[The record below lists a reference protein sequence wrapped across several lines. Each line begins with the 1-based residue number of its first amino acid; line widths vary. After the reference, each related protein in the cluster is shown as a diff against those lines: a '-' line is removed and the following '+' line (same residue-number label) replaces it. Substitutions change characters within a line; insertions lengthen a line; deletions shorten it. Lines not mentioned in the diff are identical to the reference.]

1 MRTTIRNIIYSVA
14 GNGLSLFVSVCM
26 ILIVPKIL
34 GLQDYGYWQLFL
46 FYFSYVG
53 FLHFG
58 WEDGIYL
65 RYSGLRYRD
74 LDHSKILGQG
84 IAIFGMQ
91 IFFSVLLLI
100 FTVIKKNETDI
111 GMVFYSLS
119 IAIVLANSNN
129 FFSLI
134 LQMTSRIREYAY
146 LLVLEPIVFL
156 LIVLIELL
164 VGGLSYFDVIIAKIC
179 ALLSVFLL
187 GIILLNDLWQK
198 KLPTLKRILIEAFD
212 NLRVGSKLMLANIA
226 NMLIIG
232 IVRWGISEGWDVV
245 VFGKVSLIL
254 SISNFLLVFI
264 NAVSVVLLP
273 ALKRVPDARRKEL
286 YVAGR
291 MLLSML
297 ILSIL
302 LLYLPIRE
310 FLSIWL
316 TKYVDSLKYLAVLF
330 PVCLYEGKMS
340 LLNNTFLKV
349 IRCEKNIMYVNL
361 FVLVISFFVTL
372 ITVMVIHSLTICVFS
387 IVCIFAFRCYLTE
400 VYIMFKI
407 KHVNINYI
415 LGEIGMVLLFIFT
428 SWHVEGILGM
438 SVYFAGVLFYIMLNK
453 NNIRNSWKII
463 R

>member
-1 MRTTIRNIIYSVA
+1 MA
-14 GNGLSLFVSVCM
+14 
-26 ILIVPKIL
+26 
-34 GLQDYGYWQLFL
+34 
-46 FYFSYVG
+46 
-53 FLHFG
+53 
-58 WEDGIYL
+58 
-65 RYSGLRYRD
+65 
-74 LDHSKILGQG
+74 
-84 IAIFGMQ
+84 
-91 IFFSVLLLI
+91 
-100 FTVIKKNETDI
+100 
-111 GMVFYSLS
+111 
-119 IAIVLANSNN
+119 
-129 FFSLI
+129 
-134 LQMTSRIREYAY
+134 
-146 LLVLEPIVFL
+146 
-156 LIVLIELL
+156 
-164 VGGLSYFDVIIAKIC
+164 
-179 ALLSVFLL
+179 
-187 GIILLNDLWQK
+187 K

-340 LLNNTFLKV
+340 LLNNAFLKV

>member
-1 MRTTIRNIIYSVA
+1 
-14 GNGLSLFVSVCM
+14 
-26 ILIVPKIL
+26 
-34 GLQDYGYWQLFL
+34 
-46 FYFSYVG
+46 
-53 FLHFG
+53 
-58 WEDGIYL
+58 
-65 RYSGLRYRD
+65 
-74 LDHSKILGQG
+74 
-84 IAIFGMQ
+84 
-91 IFFSVLLLI
+91 
-100 FTVIKKNETDI
+100 
-111 GMVFYSLS
+111 MVFYSLS

-156 LIVLIELL
+156 FIVLIELL
-164 VGGLSYFDVIIAKIC
+164 VGGLSYFDVIIAKLC

-254 SISNFLLVFI
+254 SISNFSLVFI

-273 ALKRVPDARRKEL
+273 ALKRVTDARRKEL

-291 MLLSML
+291 MLLSLL

-372 ITVMVIHSLTICVFS
+372 ITVMIIHSLTICVFS

>member
-14 GNGLSLFVSVCM
+14 GNGLSLLVSVCM

-34 GLQDYGYWQLFL
+34 ELKDYGYWQLFL

-65 RYSGLRYRD
+65 RYAGLRYID
-74 LDHSKILGQG
+74 LDHSKIFGQG
-84 IAIFGMQ
+84 IAIFSMQ
-91 IFFSVLLLI
+91 IFFSVLLFI
-100 FTVIKKNETDI
+100 FTVFFKNETDI
-111 GMVFYSLS
+111 CVIFYSLS

-129 FFSLI
+129 FFNLI

-146 LLVLEPIVFL
+146 LLVLEPAVFL
-156 LIVLIELL
+156 FIVLIELL

-179 ALLSVFLL
+179 ALFSAFLL
-187 GIILLNDLWQK
+187 GNILLKDLWQK

-232 IVRWGISEGWDVV
+232 IARWGISEGWDVV

-254 SISNFLLVFI
+254 SISNFSLVFI

-273 ALKRVPDARRKEL
+273 ALKRVTDDRRKEL
-286 YVAGR
+286 YVAGSK
-291 MLLSML
+291 LLSVL
-297 ILSIL
+297 VLSIL

-310 FLSIWL
+310 CLSIWL

-330 PVCLYEGKMS
+330 PVCLYEGRMS
-340 LLNNTFLKV
+340 LLNNVFLKV
-349 IRCEKNIMYVNL
+349 MRCEKIIMRVNL
-361 FVLVISFFVTL
+361 FALVISFLVTI
-372 ITVMVIHSLTICVFS
+372 ITVMVIHNLTICIFS
-387 IVCIFAFRCYLTE
+387 IVCIFAFRCYLTD

-407 KHVNINYI
+407 KQVNIKYI
-415 LGEIGMVLLFIFT
+415 LGEMGMVLLFIFA
-428 SWHVEGILGM
+428 SWEVEGILGM
-438 SVYFAGVLFYIMLNK
+438 IVYFAGVLFYIMHNK
-453 NNIRNSWKII
+453 NYIRDSWGIV

>member
-14 GNGLSLFVSVCM
+14 GNGLSLLVSVCM

-34 GLQDYGYWQLFL
+34 ELKDYGYWQLFL

-65 RYSGLRYRD
+65 RYAGLRYID
-74 LDHSKILGQG
+74 LDHSKIFGQG
-84 IAIFGMQ
+84 IAIFSMQ
-91 IFFSVLLLI
+91 IFFSVLLFI
-100 FTVIKKNETDI
+100 FTVFLKNETDI
-111 GMVFYSLS
+111 CVIFYSLS

-129 FFSLI
+129 FFNLI
-134 LQMTSRIREYAY
+134 LQMTGRIREYAY
-146 LLVLEPIVFL
+146 LLVLEPAVFL
-156 LIVLIELL
+156 FIVLIELL

-179 ALLSVFLL
+179 ALFSAFLL
-187 GIILLNDLWQK
+187 GNILLKDLWQK

-254 SISNFLLVFI
+254 SISNFSLVFI

-273 ALKRVPDARRKEL
+273 ALKRVTDARRKEL

-291 MLLSML
+291 MLLSLL

-372 ITVMVIHSLTICVFS
+372 ITVMIIHSLTICVFS

>member
-14 GNGLSLFVSVCM
+14 GNGLSLLVSVCM

-34 GLQDYGYWQLFL
+34 ELKDYGYWQLFL

-65 RYSGLRYRD
+65 RYAGLRYID
-74 LDHSKILGQG
+74 LDHSKIFGQG
-84 IAIFGMQ
+84 IAIFSMQ
-91 IFFSVLLLI
+91 IFFSVLLFI
-100 FTVIKKNETDI
+100 FTVFFKNETDI
-111 GMVFYSLS
+111 CVIFYSLS

-129 FFSLI
+129 FFNLI

-146 LLVLEPIVFL
+146 LLVLEPAVFL
-156 LIVLIELL
+156 FIVLIELL

-179 ALLSVFLL
+179 ALFSAFLL
-187 GIILLNDLWQK
+187 GNILLKDLWQK

-254 SISNFLLVFI
+254 SISNFSLVFI

-273 ALKRVPDARRKEL
+273 ALKRVTDDRRKEL
-286 YVAGR
+286 YVAGSK
-291 MLLSML
+291 LLSVL
-297 ILSIL
+297 VLSIL

-310 FLSIWL
+310 CLSIWL

-330 PVCLYEGKMS
+330 PVCLYEGRMS
-340 LLNNTFLKV
+340 LLNNVFLKV
-349 IRCEKNIMYVNL
+349 MRCEKIIMRVNL
-361 FVLVISFFVTL
+361 FALVISFLVTI
-372 ITVMVIHSLTICVFS
+372 ITVMVIHNLTICIFS
-387 IVCIFAFRCYLTE
+387 IVCIFAFRCYLTD

-407 KHVNINYI
+407 KQVNIKYI
-415 LGEIGMVLLFIFT
+415 LGEMGMVLLFIFA
-428 SWHVEGILGM
+428 SWEVEGILGM
-438 SVYFAGVLFYIMLNK
+438 IVYFAGVLFYIMHNK
-453 NNIRNSWKII
+453 NYIRDSWGIV

>member
-14 GNGLSLFVSVCM
+14 GNGLSLLVSVCM

-34 GLQDYGYWQLFL
+34 ELKDYGYWQLFL

-65 RYSGLRYRD
+65 RYAGLRYID
-74 LDHSKILGQG
+74 LDHSKIFGQG
-84 IAIFGMQ
+84 IAIFSMQ
-91 IFFSVLLLI
+91 IFLSVLLFI
-100 FTVIKKNETDI
+100 FTVFFKNETDI
-111 GMVFYSLS
+111 CVIFYSLS

-129 FFSLI
+129 FFNLI

-146 LLVLEPIVFL
+146 LLVLEPAVFL
-156 LIVLIELL
+156 FIVLIELL
-164 VGGLSYFDVIIAKIC
+164 VGGLSYFDVIVAKIC
-179 ALLSVFLL
+179 ALFSAFLL
-187 GIILLNDLWQK
+187 GNILLKDLWQK

-254 SISNFLLVFI
+254 SISNFSLVFI

-273 ALKRVPDARRKEL
+273 ALKRVTDDRRKEL
-286 YVAGR
+286 YVAGSK
-291 MLLSML
+291 LLSVL
-297 ILSIL
+297 VLSIL

-310 FLSIWL
+310 CLSIWL

-330 PVCLYEGKMS
+330 PVCLYEGRMS
-340 LLNNTFLKV
+340 LLNNVFLKV
-349 IRCEKNIMYVNL
+349 MRCEKIIMRVNL
-361 FVLVISFFVTL
+361 FALVISFFVTI
-372 ITVMVIHSLTICVFS
+372 ITVMIIHNLTICIFS
-387 IVCIFAFRCYLTE
+387 IVCIFAFRCYLTD

-407 KHVNINYI
+407 KQVNIKYI
-415 LGEIGMVLLFIFT
+415 LGEMGMVLLFIFT
-428 SWHVEGILGM
+428 SWELDGILGM
-438 SVYFAGVLFYIMLNK
+438 IVYFVGVLFYIMHNK
-453 NNIRNSWKII
+453 NYIRNSWGIV

>member
-14 GNGLSLFVSVCM
+14 GNGLSLLVSVCM

-34 GLQDYGYWQLFL
+34 ELKDYGYWQLFL

-65 RYSGLRYRD
+65 RYAGLRYID
-74 LDHSKILGQG
+74 LDHSKIFGQG
-84 IAIFGMQ
+84 IAIFSMQ
-91 IFFSVLLLI
+91 IFFSVLLFI
-100 FTVIKKNETDI
+100 FTVFFKNETDI
-111 GMVFYSLS
+111 CVIFYSLS

-129 FFSLI
+129 FFNLI

-146 LLVLEPIVFL
+146 LLVLEPAVFL
-156 LIVLIELL
+156 FIVLIELL

-179 ALLSVFLL
+179 ALFSAFLL
-187 GIILLNDLWQK
+187 GNILLKDLWQK

-232 IVRWGISEGWDVV
+232 IVRRGISEGWDVV

-254 SISNFLLVFI
+254 SISNFSLVFI

-273 ALKRVPDARRKEL
+273 ALKRVTDDRRKEL
-286 YVAGR
+286 YVAGSK
-291 MLLSML
+291 LLSVL
-297 ILSIL
+297 VLSIL

-310 FLSIWL
+310 CLSIWL

-330 PVCLYEGKMS
+330 PVCLYEGRMS
-340 LLNNTFLKV
+340 LLNNVFLKV
-349 IRCEKNIMYVNL
+349 MRCEKIIMRVNL
-361 FVLVISFFVTL
+361 FALVISFLVTI
-372 ITVMVIHSLTICVFS
+372 ITVMVIHNLTICIFS
-387 IVCIFAFRCYLTE
+387 IVCIFAFRCYLTD

-407 KHVNINYI
+407 KQVNIKYI
-415 LGEIGMVLLFIFT
+415 LGEMGMVLLFIFA
-428 SWHVEGILGM
+428 SWEVEGILGM
-438 SVYFAGVLFYIMLNK
+438 IVYFAGVLFYIMHNK
-453 NNIRNSWKII
+453 NYIRDLWGIV

>member
-14 GNGLSLFVSVCM
+14 GNGLSLLVSVCM

-34 GLQDYGYWQLFL
+34 ELKDYGYWQLFL

-65 RYSGLRYRD
+65 RYAGLRYID
-74 LDHSKILGQG
+74 LDHSKIFGQG
-84 IAIFGMQ
+84 IAIFSMQ
-91 IFFSVLLLI
+91 IFFSVLLFI
-100 FTVIKKNETDI
+100 FTVFFKNETDI
-111 GMVFYSLS
+111 CVIFYSLS

-129 FFSLI
+129 FFNLI

-146 LLVLEPIVFL
+146 LLVLEPAVFL
-156 LIVLIELL
+156 FIVLIELL

-179 ALLSVFLL
+179 ALFSAFLL
-187 GIILLNDLWQK
+187 GNILLKDLWQK

-254 SISNFLLVFI
+254 SISNFSLVFI

-273 ALKRVPDARRKEL
+273 ALKRVTDDRRKEL
-286 YVAGR
+286 YVAGSK
-291 MLLSML
+291 LLSVL
-297 ILSIL
+297 VLSIL

-310 FLSIWL
+310 CLSIWL

-330 PVCLYEGKMS
+330 PVCLYEGRMS
-340 LLNNTFLKV
+340 LLNNVFLKV
-349 IRCEKNIMYVNL
+349 MRCEKIIMRVNL
-361 FVLVISFFVTL
+361 FALVISFLVTI
-372 ITVMVIHSLTICVFS
+372 ITVMVIHNLTICIFS
-387 IVCIFAFRCYLTE
+387 IVCIFAFRCYLTD

-407 KHVNINYI
+407 KQVNIKYI
-415 LGEIGMVLLFIFT
+415 LGEMGMVLLFIFA
-428 SWHVEGILGM
+428 SWEVEGILGM
-438 SVYFAGVLFYIMLNK
+438 IVYFAGVLFYIMHNK
-453 NNIRNSWKII
+453 NYIRDLWGIV